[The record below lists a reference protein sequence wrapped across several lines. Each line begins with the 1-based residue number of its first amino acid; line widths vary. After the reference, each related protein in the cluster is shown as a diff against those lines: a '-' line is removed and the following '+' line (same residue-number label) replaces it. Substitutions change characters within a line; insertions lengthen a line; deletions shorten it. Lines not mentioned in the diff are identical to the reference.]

1 MIVASTPARVCDI
14 GGWTDTW
21 FGGPGR
27 VLNIAV
33 RPGVE
38 VTLRPTGD
46 GGVVH
51 APNPIVEAALAMM
64 PPRRGAG
71 VEIEIRSGI
80 PSGCGAGTSA
90 ALAVALLGALAAL
103 GDEPLIPIDI
113 ASRAHRLEVEV
124 LGRESGIQDQL
135 SAALGGINF
144 LEIDAYPDA
153 SVQRLPAW
161 DDLGPAMTL
170 VFLGRAH
177 DSSGVHRQVIEHIHA
192 GGSTAAL
199 EALRSAAVSARDA
212 VLARDLQAL
221 GRAMVAN
228 TDAQRALH
236 CDLVGA
242 DASVVLELAR
252 ASGAIGWKVNGAG
265 GDGGSVT
272 VLHDSADARHGFAA
286 GLPYQVLPMQIAAD
300 GLTVATS

>member
-1 MIVASTPARVCDI
+1 VIVASTPARICDI

-27 VLNIAV
+27 VLNVAV

-46 GGVVH
+46 GSVVH
-51 APNPIVEAALAMM
+51 APSPIVEAALRMIP
-64 PPRRGAG
+64 PPRDAG
-71 VEIEIRSGI
+71 IEIVISSGV
-80 PSGCGAGTSA
+80 PAGCGAGTSA
-90 ALAVALLGALAAL
+90 ALAVSMLGALSAL
-103 GDEPLIPIDI
+103 CGESLAPLEV
-113 ASRAHRLEVEV
+113 AYAAHRLEVEV
-124 LGRESGIQDQL
+124 LGLESGIQDQL

-153 SVQRLPAW
+153 SVQRLPPW
-161 DDLGPAMTL
+161 DDLEAGMTL

-177 DSSGVHRQVIEHIHA
+177 DSSGVHRHVIKHIRA
-192 GGSTAAL
+192 DGSTAAL
-199 EALRSAAVSARDA
+199 DALRSAAVLARDA
-212 VLARDLQAL
+212 LLARDLQAF

-236 CDLVGA
+236 RDLVGA
-242 DASVVLELAR
+242 NASGVIELAR
-252 ASGAIGWKVNGAG
+252 SSGAIGWKVNGAG

-272 VLHDSADARHGFAA
+272 ILHDAPDAKERFAA
-286 GLPYQVLPMQIAAD
+286 GLPYEVLPMQIAAD
-300 GLTVATS
+300 GLVVAVS